1 MHTSNKVWASPLT
14 SLALAPRG
22 FNLKTCKHFKT
33 WRWDFLQVSIIKSSW
48 NFVKIWLVYM
58 HMRRI
63 NVVNAKSVLFC
74 FSFSS
79 ASNVCVKMFKMS
91 MIQNINWCNIYICR
105 IILTKLA
112 IFEICTWILHPYL
125 QIVRLHNLFW

>member
-1 MHTSNKVWASPLT
+1 MHTSNKVCASSST
-14 SLALAPRG
+14 SLALTPRG
-22 FNLKTCKHFKT
+22 SDRKTCKHFKM

-63 NVVNAKSVLFC
+63 NVVNAKRVLFC

-79 ASNVCVKMFKMS
+79 ASNVCVKMFKIS
-91 MIQNINWCNIYICR
+91 MIQNRNWCNIYIC
-105 IILTKLA
+105 IIIFTIKVSNIWDMYMNFTSILA
-112 IFEICTWILHPYL
+112 NCEITQLI
-125 QIVRLHNLFW
+125 